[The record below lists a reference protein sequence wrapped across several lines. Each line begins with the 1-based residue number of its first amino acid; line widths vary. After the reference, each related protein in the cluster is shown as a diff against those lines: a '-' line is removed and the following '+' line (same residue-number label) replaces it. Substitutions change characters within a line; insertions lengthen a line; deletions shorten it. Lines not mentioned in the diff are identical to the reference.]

1 MKKVFVKTKN
11 VKRLIT
17 MMNNLKNRDEGIPG
31 MGLVYGE
38 PGLGKTYAITWW
50 ALQNDA
56 ILIRSANLMSARWLL
71 EEIVEELGEIPY
83 NKFSDIFNQVVA
95 QLIKTPRIIIVD
107 ETDYLTIDSRAVETL
122 RDIHDKTDVP
132 IILVGMGT
140 ANKRLQRHKHLY
152 DRLSEIVKFE
162 PFEKA
167 DIDAIINQISEV
179 EFTDCAKKLI
189 YTRTN
194 RFRQLVKVIN
204 KAELMA
210 RANGINSIDEITLKE
225 VLKNDEIDT
234 EPIEPKIENP

>member
-50 ALQNDA
+50 ALQNDE

-95 QLIKTPRIIIVD
+95 QLIKTPI
-107 ETDYLTIDSRAVETL
+107 
-122 RDIHDKTDVP
+122 
-132 IILVGMGT
+132 
-140 ANKRLQRHKHLY
+140 
-152 DRLSEIVKFE
+152 
-162 PFEKA
+162 
-167 DIDAIINQISEV
+167 
-179 EFTDCAKKLI
+179 LI
-189 YTRTN
+189 YDNIKR
-194 RFRQLVKVIN
+194 RKL
-204 KAELMA
+204 
-210 RANGINSIDEITLKE
+210 
-225 VLKNDEIDT
+225 
-234 EPIEPKIENP
+234 